1 MPDLKV
7 PASIVGATFSEYEFE
22 WTWQTS
28 QLLSRATGNSIKDY
42 YDYHHLVPVSESAG
56 HPMVPFN
63 GALLARNRDEVMD
76 QLIGGYANWQQVG
89 RWGSGGAKFLA
100 PVPQAGRG
108 RVASRITEL
117 GGTSK
122 GHALVRFNFE
132 VDDANTG
139 QRLLEGWM
147 LLFLLGCA
155 PDNARAISPPRITIP
170 DREEDEIQTHS
181 TPLNVTFD
189 WAVPSGDWN
198 TTHFIQQEGNPAP
211 LTHGPRNMGLVLED
225 ACRMFAKGDRTRLKE
240 VTIGSLPAPHY
251 PPETTV
257 TRFWKEADR
266 ILARLVVPA
275 GERRDGGEG
284 DKVCIDQ
291 VELRFQA

>member
-1 MPDLKV
+1 MAEMKV
-7 PASIVGATFSEYEFE
+7 PVGIVGTEFSEFEFA
-22 WTWQTS
+22 WTWETS
-28 QLLSRATGNSIKDY
+28 QLLARATGCSIRDERDAPRLAKNSDA
-42 YDYHHLVPVSESAG
+42 PG

-89 RWGSGGAKFLA
+89 RWGSGGAKFFGA
-100 PVPQAGRG
+100 IPQSGSG
-108 RVASRITEL
+108 RVSSRITEV

-132 VDDANTG
+132 VDDAASG
-139 QRLLEGWM
+139 GRLLEGWM

-155 PDNARAISPPRITIP
+155 PEGAAALNAPRIAIP
-170 DREEDEIQTHS
+170 ERAPDEVVAHD

-198 TTHFIQQEGNPAP
+198 TTHFIQQAGNPAP
-211 LTHGPRNMGLVLED
+211 LTHGPRNMGLVLSD
-225 ACRMFAKGDRTRLKE
+225 AARTFAEGDVSKLAE

-251 PPETTV
+251 PPEPTE
-257 TRFWKEADR
+257 TRFWNEGDR
-266 ILARLVVPA
+266 IFGRLVVPA
-275 GERRDGGEG
+275 AGRIDGGEG

-291 VELRFQA
+291 IELRI

>member
-1 MPDLKV
+1 MSDPKV
-7 PASIVGATFSEYEFE
+7 SLDIVGTTFSDYEFDWNWQTTQLLARACGASIREERDLRCLMNVSDGA
-22 WTWQTS
+22 
-28 QLLSRATGNSIKDY
+28 A
-42 YDYHHLVPVSESAG
+42 

-76 QLIGGYANWQQVG
+76 QLIGGYATWQKVG
-89 RWGSGGAKFLA
+89 RWGSGGAKFFGA
-100 PVPQAGRG
+100 IPQSGRG
-108 RVASRITEL
+108 RVSSRITEV

-132 VDDANTG
+132 VADAASG
-139 QRLLEGWM
+139 AQLLEGWM

-155 PDNARAISPPRITIP
+155 PEGAGALAAPRIAIP
-170 DREEDEIQTHS
+170 ERPADEVAAHD
-181 TPLNVTFD
+181 TPVNVTFD

-211 LTHGPRNMGLVLED
+211 LTHGPRNMGLVLQD
-225 ACRMFAKGDRTRLKE
+225 ASRVFAGGDISKLKE

-251 PPETTV
+251 PPDPTE
-257 TRFWKEADR
+257 TRFWNEGGR
-266 ILARLVVPA
+266 ILGRLIVPA
-275 GERRDGGEG
+275 AGRIDGGEG

-291 VELRFQA
+291 VELRF

>member
-1 MPDLKV
+1 MADLKV
-7 PASIVGATFSEYEFE
+7 PLDIPGATFSDYEFAWNWE
-22 WTWQTS
+22 TS
-28 QLLSRATGNSIKDY
+28 QLLARATGASVRDERDVPRLMKNSNA
-42 YDYHHLVPVSESAG
+42 AG

-76 QLIGGYANWQQVG
+76 RLIGGYANWQNVG
-89 RWGSGGAKFLA
+89 RWGSGGAKWFK
-100 PVPQAGRG
+100 PVPQSGRG
-108 RVASRITEL
+108 RVSSRISEL

-132 VDDANTG
+132 VSDAADG
-139 QRLLEGWM
+139 SPLLEGWM

-155 PDNARAISPPRITIP
+155 PEGVGALAAPRIAIP
-170 DREEDEIQTHS
+170 DRAPDEVVSHDTAV
-181 TPLNVTFD
+181 NVTFD

-211 LTHGPRNMGLVLED
+211 LTHGPRNMGLVLSD
-225 ACRMFAKGDRTRLKE
+225 AARTFANGKVESLKE

-251 PPETTV
+251 PPEPTE
-257 TRFWKEADR
+257 TRFWNEGDR
-266 ILARLVVPA
+266 ILGRLVVPA
-275 GERRDGGEG
+275 ASRIDGGEG

-291 VELRFQA
+291 IELRI

>member
-1 MPDLKV
+1 MSDLKV
-7 PASIVGATFSEYEFE
+7 PLGIVGTTFSEYEFE

-28 QLLSRATGNSIKDY
+28 QLLARATGGSIRDER
-42 YDYHHLVPVSESAG
+42 DVPRLMNKSDAPG

-76 QLIGGYANWQQVG
+76 QIIGGYANWQQVG
-89 RWGSGGAKFLA
+89 RWGSGGAKFFK
-100 PVPQAGRG
+100 PIPQSGRG
-108 RVASRITEL
+108 LVTSSITEV

-132 VDDANTG
+132 VRDAVVGG
-139 QRLLEGWM
+139 QLLEGWM

-155 PDNARAISPPRITIP
+155 PDGAGALAAPRIAIP
-170 DREEDEIQTHS
+170 ERAPDEVVAHD

-198 TTHFIQQEGNPAP
+198 TTHFIQQAGNPAP
-211 LTHGPRNMGLVLED
+211 LTHGPRNMGLVLQD
-225 ACRMFAKGDRTRLKE
+225 ACRAFAGGRVDRLKE

-251 PPETTV
+251 PPEPTE
-257 TRFWKEADR
+257 TRFWRESDR
-266 ILARLVVPA
+266 ILGRLVVPA
-275 GERRDGGEG
+275 AARIDGGEG
-284 DKVCIDQ
+284 EKVCIDQ
-291 VELRFQA
+291 IELRF

>member
-1 MPDLKV
+1 MSELKV
-7 PASIVGATFSEYEFE
+7 PLGIAGAAFSEYEFE
-22 WTWQTS
+22 WNWQTS
-28 QLLSRATGNSIKDY
+28 QLLTRATGGSIRDAR
-42 YDYHHLVPVSESAG
+42 DLPNLMNTSDATG
-56 HPMVPFN
+56 NPMVPFN

-76 QLIGGYANWQQVG
+76 QLIGGYANWQRVG

-100 PVPQAGRG
+100 PVSQSGRG
-108 RVASRITEL
+108 RVTSRISEV

-132 VDDANTG
+132 VQDVASG
-139 QRLLEGWM
+139 ASLLEGWM

-155 PDNARAISPPRITIP
+155 PEGAGALAAPRIAVP
-170 DREEDEIQTHS
+170 ERAADEVVAHD
-181 TPLNVTFD
+181 TPVNVTFD

-211 LTHGPRNMGLVLED
+211 LTHGPRNMGLVLQD
-225 ACRMFAKGDRTRLKE
+225 ASRAFADGDMSRLKE

-251 PPETTV
+251 PPEPTE
-257 TRFWKEADR
+257 TRFWNEGDR
-266 ILARLVVPA
+266 ILGRLVVPA
-275 GERRDGGEG
+275 AGRIDGGEG

-291 VELRFQA
+291 IELRF

>member
-1 MPDLKV
+1 MADLKV
-7 PASIVGATFSEYEFE
+7 PPGIAGTAFSDFEFE
-22 WTWQTS
+22 WTWETS
-28 QLLSRATGNSIKDY
+28 QLLSRATGCSIREPRDVA
-42 YDYHHLVPVSESAG
+42 HLSKTSDAPA

-76 QLIGGYANWQQVG
+76 QLIGGYANWQGVG
-89 RWGSGGAKFLA
+89 RWGSGAAKYFG
-100 PVPQAGRG
+100 PIPQAGRG
-108 RVASRITEL
+108 RVSSRITEV

-132 VDDANTG
+132 VANTAT
-139 QRLLEGWM
+139 RSPLLEGWM

-155 PDNARAISPPRITIP
+155 PDGVGALAAPRIAIP
-170 DREEDEIQTHS
+170 ERAADEVIAHE

-198 TTHFIQQEGNPAP
+198 TTHFIHQEGNPAP
-211 LTHGPRNMGLVLED
+211 LTHGPRNMGLVLSD
-225 ACRMFAKGDRTRLKE
+225 ACRAFAGGDFAKLKE

-251 PPETTV
+251 PPEPTE
-257 TRFWKEADR
+257 TRFWNEGDH

-275 GERRDGGEG
+275 AGRIDGGEG
-284 DKVCIDQ
+284 DKVCLDQ
-291 VELRFQA
+291 VDLRF

>member
-1 MPDLKV
+1 MADMKV
-7 PASIVGATFSEYEFE
+7 PLDIVGTTFSEFEFE
-22 WTWQTS
+22 WDWETS
-28 QLLSRATGNSIKDY
+28 QLLSRATGCSIKDY
-42 YDYHHLVPVSESAG
+42 YDYPHLTRDSEAAG

-89 RWGSGGAKFLA
+89 RWGSGGATFSK

-108 RVASRITEL
+108 RVSSRISEV
-117 GGTSK
+117 GATSK

-132 VDDANTG
+132 VVDGADDG
-139 QRLLEGWM
+139 SLLEGWM

-155 PDNARAISPPRITIP
+155 PDGAGTISPPRIAIP
-170 DREEDEIQTHS
+170 DREPDEIQTHQ

-198 TTHFIQQEGNPAP
+198 TTHFIEQAANPAP
-211 LTHGPRNMGLVLED
+211 LTHGPRNMGLVLQD
-225 ACRMFAKGDRTRLKE
+225 ACRLFADGKVERLKE

-251 PPETTV
+251 PPEPTV
-257 TRFWKEADR
+257 TRFWTEADR
-266 ILARLVVPA
+266 ILGQLVVPA
-275 GERRDGGEG
+275 AGRIDGGAG

-291 VELRFQA
+291 VELRF

>member
-1 MPDLKV
+1 MADMKV
-7 PASIVGATFSEYEFE
+7 PMGIVGTTFSDFEFE
-22 WTWQTS
+22 WTWETS
-28 QLLSRATGNSIKDY
+28 QLLSRATGCSIKDY
-42 YDYHHLVPVSESAG
+42 YDYPHLARDSDAAG

-89 RWGSGGAKFLA
+89 RWGSGAARFSA

-108 RVASRITEL
+108 RVTSRISEV

-132 VDDANTG
+132 VDDAGTG
-139 QRLLEGWM
+139 ARLLDGWM

-155 PDNARAISPPRITIP
+155 PDSADGLAAPRIAIP
-170 DREEDEIQTHS
+170 DREPDEIQTHQTS
-181 TPLNVTFD
+181 LNVTFD

-211 LTHGPRNMGLVLED
+211 LTHGPRNMGLILED
-225 ACRMFAKGDRTRLKE
+225 ACRMFADGDRSRLRE

-257 TRFWKEADR
+257 TRFWNEGDR
-266 ILARLVVPA
+266 ILGRLVVPA
-275 GERRDGGEG
+275 AGRIDGGDG

-291 VELRFQA
+291 IELRF

>member
-1 MPDLKV
+1 MMTDPKV
-7 PASIVGATFSEYEFE
+7 SLDIAGRAFSDYEFE
-22 WTWQTS
+22 WDWQTT
-28 QLLSRATGNSIKDY
+28 QLLSRACGASVREERDLRSLMKTSDG
-42 YDYHHLVPVSESAG
+42 PG

-76 QLIGGYANWQQVG
+76 ALIGGYATWQRVG
-89 RWGSGGAKFLA
+89 RWGSGGAKFLGT
-100 PVPQAGRG
+100 VPQTGRG
-108 RVASRITEL
+108 RVSSRITEV

-132 VDDANTG
+132 VSNASSG
-139 QRLLEGWM
+139 APLLEGWM

-155 PDNARAISPPRITIP
+155 PEGAGALNPPRIAIP
-170 DREEDEIQTHS
+170 ERPADQVAVHK

-198 TTHFIQQEGNPAP
+198 TTHFIQQAGNPAP
-211 LTHGPRNMGLVLED
+211 LTHGPRNMGLVLQD
-225 ACRMFAKGDRTRLKE
+225 AARLFAEGHLERIKE

-251 PPETTV
+251 PPETTE
-257 TRFWKEADR
+257 TRFWNEGDR
-266 ILARLVVPA
+266 VLGRLVVPA
-275 GERRDGGEG
+275 ENRIDGGEG

-291 VELRFQA
+291 IELRF

>member
-1 MPDLKV
+1 MADMKV
-7 PASIVGATFSEYEFE
+7 PMGIVGAAFSAYEFE
-22 WTWQTS
+22 WSWETS
-28 QLLSRATGNSIKDY
+28 QLLARATGGSIRDERDLPSLMKT
-42 YDYHHLVPVSESAG
+42 SQRAG

-89 RWGSGGAKFLA
+89 RWGSGGAKFFK
-100 PVPQAGRG
+100 PVPQSGRG
-108 RVASRITEL
+108 RVSSRISEV

-132 VDDANTG
+132 VDDATDG
-139 QRLLEGWM
+139 SRLLEGWM

-155 PDNARAISPPRITIP
+155 PDGAQGLAAPRIAIP
-170 DREEDEIQTHS
+170 ERAADEVVPHD
-181 TPLNVTFD
+181 TPVNVTFD

-198 TTHFIQQEGNPAP
+198 TTHFIQQAGNPAP
-211 LTHGPRNMGLVLED
+211 LTHGPRNMGLVLSD
-225 ACRMFAKGDRTRLKE
+225 ANRIFANGEPDRLQE

-251 PPETTV
+251 PPEPTE
-257 TRFWKEADR
+257 TRFWREGDR
-266 ILARLVVPA
+266 ILGRLVVPA
-275 GERRDGGEG
+275 AGRIDGGEG

-291 VELRFQA
+291 IELRY

>member
-1 MPDLKV
+1 MAEMKV
-7 PASIVGATFSEYEFE
+7 PLGIAGTEFSPFEFV
-22 WTWQTS
+22 WTWETS
-28 QLLSRATGNSIKDY
+28 QLLARATGCSIRDEHDFLRMTKS
-42 YDYHHLVPVSESAG
+42 SEAPG

-76 QLIGGYANWQQVG
+76 QLIGGYSNWQQVG
-89 RWGSGGAKFLA
+89 RWGSGGAKFFGA
-100 PVPQAGRG
+100 IPQSGSG
-108 RVASRITEL
+108 RVRSRITEV

-132 VDDANTG
+132 VDDALSG
-139 QRLLEGWM
+139 SHLLEGWM

-155 PDNARAISPPRITIP
+155 PDDAAGLSAPRIAIP
-170 DREEDEIQTHS
+170 ERPPDEVIAHD

-198 TTHFIQQEGNPAP
+198 TTHFIQQPGNPAP
-211 LTHGPRNMGLVLED
+211 LTHGPRNMGLVLSD
-225 ACRMFAKGDRTRLKE
+225 AARTYADGDVSKLEE

-251 PPETTV
+251 PPEPTE
-257 TRFWKEADR
+257 TRFWNEDGR
-266 ILARLVVPA
+266 VLGRLVVPA
-275 GERRDGGEG
+275 AERIDGGDG

-291 VELRFQA
+291 IELRI